1 LRGFFP
7 KQASHNVGACF
18 FYPCH
23 AALAEGARLGAPAK
37 SKRVEIGEVMKI
49 TAVLLAAGQGTRM
62 KSDLPKV
69 LHPLCG
75 KPMLWHVLEAL
86 REVTTEIP
94 VVVVG
99 HGAEAVTK
107 YLGDK
112 AQTVLQEP
120 QLGTGH
126 AAMQAEPHLKG
137 NTDMVIV
144 TYADMPLLRGET
156 FKQLVETQLLNSGPF
171 SLLTVIANDPRGF
184 GRIVRKSDGTVAAI
198 VEEYV
203 ATPEQQQIKELNVGA
218 YCFNAEWLW
227 DALKRIEKNPKKGE
241 YYLTDIVEIAGRD
254 NLPVQAVIHDDFIE
268 TIGINT
274 RVHLS
279 EAEAAM
285 RMRIN
290 REHMLNGISMM
301 DPASTY
307 IETGV
312 KIGRDTTIMPNTYIH
327 GSTVIG
333 ERNVIGPN
341 TIIRDTTIGN
351 GCRILASVMEGAV
364 LEDDV
369 DMGPFA
375 RLRKGAHLKSHVH
388 MGNFGEVKDSTLH
401 EGVKMGHFSYIGNA
415 NIGAHTNIGAGTIT
429 ANYDGEK
436 KSATIIGEDV
446 FIGSDTMLVAPVT
459 LGDGARTG
467 AGAIVTKN
475 VPDDTLVVGMPARA
489 IRKLERKK
497 KK

>member
-1 LRGFFP
+1 
-7 KQASHNVGACF
+7 
-18 FYPCH
+18 
-23 AALAEGARLGAPAK
+23 
-37 SKRVEIGEVMKI
+37 MKV
-49 TAVLLAAGQGTRM
+49 TAVILAAGMGTRM

-75 KPMLWHVLEAL
+75 RPMLWHVLEAL
-86 REVTTEIP
+86 KEAATERP

-99 HGAEAVTK
+99 HGAEPVTDF
-107 YLGDK
+107 LGES

-126 AAMQAEPHLKG
+126 AAMQAESLLKG
-137 NTDMVIV
+137 KSDLVIV

-156 FKQLVETQLLNSGPF
+156 FKQLVETQRANSGPF
-171 SLLTVIANDPRGF
+171 SLLTVIADDPRGF
-184 GRIVRKSDGTVAAI
+184 GRIVRKPDGTVAAI

-203 ATPEQQQIKELNVGA
+203 ATPEQKQIKELNVGA
-218 YCFNAEWLW
+218 YCFNADWLW
-227 DALKRIEKNPKKGE
+227 DALQRIEKNPKKGE
-241 YYLTDIVEIAGRD
+241 YYLTDVVEIAVKD
-254 NLPVQAVIHDDFIE
+254 DLPVQAVLHDDFIE

-274 RVHLS
+274 HVHLS
-279 EAEAAM
+279 EAEAAL
-285 RMRIN
+285 RGRIN
-290 REHMLNGISMM
+290 REHMLNGVSMM
-301 DPASTY
+301 DPTTTY
-307 IETGV
+307 IEAGV
-312 KIGRDTTIMPNTYIH
+312 VIGRDTTIMPNTFLH
-327 GSTVIG
+327 GNTIIG

-341 TIIRDTTIGN
+341 TIIRDTIVGN
-351 GCRILASVMEGAV
+351 GCTILASVLESAE

-375 RLRKGAHLKSHVH
+375 RLRKGAHLKDHVH
-388 MGNFGEVKDSTLH
+388 IGNFGEVKDSTLH

-436 KSATIIGEDV
+436 KHATEIGENV
-446 FIGSDTMLVAPVT
+446 FIGSDTMLVAP
-459 LGDGARTG
+459 LKIGSGARTG

-489 IRKLERKK
+489 IRKFKK
-497 KK
+497 KDE

>member
-1 LRGFFP
+1 
-7 KQASHNVGACF
+7 
-18 FYPCH
+18 
-23 AALAEGARLGAPAK
+23 
-37 SKRVEIGEVMKI
+37 MKI

-86 REVTTEIP
+86 KEVTTEPP

-107 YLGDK
+107 YLGES
-112 AQTVLQEP
+112 ARTVLQEP

-126 AAMQAEPHLKG
+126 AAMQAESLLRG
-137 NTDMVIV
+137 DADLVIL

-156 FKQLVETQLLNSGPF
+156 FKQLVDTQRLNPGPF
-171 SLLTVIANDPRGF
+171 SLLTVRAEDPRGF
-184 GRIVRKSDGTVAAI
+184 GRIVRKPDWTVEAI

-203 ATPEQQQIKELNVGA
+203 ATPEQRQIKELNVGA
-218 YCFNAEWLW
+218 YCFNAGWLW
-227 DALKRIEKNPKKGE
+227 DALKRIEKNPQKGE
-241 YYLTDIVEIAGRD
+241 YYLTDLVEIAARD
-254 NLPVQAVIHDDFIE
+254 NLPVQAVVHDDFTE

-285 RMRIN
+285 RKRIN
-290 REHMLNGISMM
+290 QMHMLNGVSMI

-307 IETGV
+307 IEAGV
-312 KIGRDTTIMPNTYIH
+312 QIGRDTTILPNTYIH
-327 GSTVIG
+327 GKTVIG

-341 TIIRDTTIGN
+341 AIIRDTTIGN

-375 RLRKGAHLKSHVH
+375 RLRKGAHLKSRVH
-388 MGNFGEVKDSTLH
+388 MGNFGEVKDSVLR
-401 EGVKMGHFSYIGNA
+401 EGVKVGHFSYIGNA
-415 NIGAHTNIGAGTIT
+415 DIGANTNIGAGTIT
-429 ANYDGEK
+429 CNYDGEK
-436 KSATIIGEDV
+436 KHPTTIGEDV
-446 FIGSDTMLVAPVT
+446 FIGSDTMLVAPLT
-459 LGDGARTG
+459 LGDGSRTG
-467 AGAIVTKN
+467 AGAVVTKN
-475 VPDDTLVVGMPARA
+475 VPEDTLVVGMPARA
-489 IRKLERKK
+489 IRKLERKNK